1 MNMSPHSKSEAVYH
15 TGFFHRVRNYFL
27 TGILVSAP
35 IVLTVY
41 VTLVFLNFVDGRVA
55 ALLPDYLYPEQGIPG
70 FGLVVGIAFFVTVG
84 WFATNF
90 LGRLTIKM
98 SEAVVNRMPIVR
110 TIYGAFKQMFEMVM
124 GQQAQAF
131 REAVLVEF
139 PKENSWAIGFVTG
152 TTQGEIQNRTV
163 DTVINVF
170 VPTTPNPTSG
180 FLIFV
185 PEEKLTRLEMPV
197 DDALKMVIS
206 GGIITPPDR
215 RHTKI
220 TVSNRPEAI

>member
-1 MNMSPHSKSEAVYH
+1 MDTKPLPPHDGSVP
-15 TGFFHRVRNYFL
+15 HRSGWMARLRNYFL

-35 IVLTVY
+35 IVLTIY
-41 VTLVFLNFVDGRVA
+41 VTLLFLNFVDSRVA
-55 ALLPDYLYPEQGIPG
+55 RLLPDGLYPEDGIPG
-70 FGLVVGIAFFVTVG
+70 FGLIVGVSFFILVG
-84 WFATNF
+84 WFAKNF
-90 LGRLTIKM
+90 MGRLVIQI
-98 SEAVVNRMPIVR
+98 SESVVERMPIVR
-110 TIYGAFKQMFEMVM
+110 TIYSAFKQMFEMVM

-139 PKENSWAIGFVTG
+139 PKENSWALGFVTG
-152 TTQGEIQNRTV
+152 TTQGEIQNRTH

-185 PEEKLTRLEMPV
+185 PEGKLIRLDMPV

-215 RHTKI
+215 RHTKLV
-220 TVSNRPEAI
+220 TMP